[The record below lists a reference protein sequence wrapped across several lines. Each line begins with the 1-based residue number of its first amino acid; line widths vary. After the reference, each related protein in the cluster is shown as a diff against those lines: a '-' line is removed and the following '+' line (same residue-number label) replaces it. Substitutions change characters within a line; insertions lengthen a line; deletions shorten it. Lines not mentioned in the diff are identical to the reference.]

1 MLALLNEF
9 SNTNRSTKLGLSSD
23 SHFTAKRIFE
33 QDEFKLILMFIYET
47 TQSLIE
53 GLIQS
58 KISSIKS
65 LDTDSKEMLM
75 QLFSLCDQ
83 SFNWEFTSSKHIL
96 KNLIGNFS
104 QSNTKS
110 TSNGSTNLEP
120 TPEFKDFFL
129 NPNLISLL
137 FKCYVLVRED
147 SDMSHAAIQ

>member
-23 SHFTAKRIFE
+23 SHFTAKRVFE
-33 QDEFKLILMFIYET
+33 QDEFKLILMFVYET

-53 GLIQS
+53 SLVQN
-58 KISSIKS
+58 KITSIRS
-65 LDTDSKEMLM
+65 LDSSAKEMLM
-75 QLFSLCDQ
+75 QLFLLCDQ
-83 SFNWEFTSSKHIL
+83 SFNWEFTSSKHVL
-96 KNLIGNFS
+96 KNLIGNFT

-110 TSNGSTNLEP
+110 ATSSSSNLEP

-137 FKCYVLVRED
+137 FKCYVLVRD
-147 SDMSHAAIQ
+147 DPDMSHAAIQ